1 MQKYITTEHTNNFNK
16 AIHPVE
22 FLYQEASSKDVR
34 FNVNKGI
41 FKGWMIDKDEIVTTK
56 AGENTTMVKD
66 VKGEES
72 GEETVRASP
81 LVVVDQM
88 NKDEKNIDNRAD
100 E

>member
-1 MQKYITTEHTNNFNK
+1 
-16 AIHPVE
+16 
-22 FLYQEASSKDVR
+22 
-34 FNVNKGI
+34 
-41 FKGWMIDKDEIVTTK
+41 MIDKDEIVTTK